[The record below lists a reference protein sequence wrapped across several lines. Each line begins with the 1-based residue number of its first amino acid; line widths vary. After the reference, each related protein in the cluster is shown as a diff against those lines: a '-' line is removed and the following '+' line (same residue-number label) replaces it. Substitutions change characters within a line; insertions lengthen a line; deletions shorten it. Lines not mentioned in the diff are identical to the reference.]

1 MWPVSERYTEVLTS
15 SDRRWATLVDVY
27 FGTERLTSLNVI
39 TDGKVEVDD
48 VAVRRSLDLTMVDP
62 TGELTPVAARDLL
75 APKGTEIVVS
85 RGLWV
90 DTDYEWVPLGVFG
103 ISDPEVSAHQNG
115 TIIKVKGY
123 DRVDAIRSRRFRS
136 PVRIPG
142 NTATHVAINA
152 IINSR
157 MPNITKRIQ
166 ISAHTTPELLF
177 DRLSDPWDAIQKLA
191 DSDAYS
197 VFFDPLGSF
206 ICTLSSEQ
214 ETGVIYEPGEK
225 SLVVDATRT
234 MSDENTYSGV
244 VVTAEHPEETPIVY
258 ELWDNDPKSP
268 TYAAGPFGYRPFG
281 FSSPLIRTVAQARV
295 AAEAI
300 LPRVTRF
307 RQTAILT
314 TIGYIGHEI
323 GDIITVIDPETRMAG
338 EWVVVGVSVPL
349 RSGVVVLKLVERII
363 TITSGSAAVQTTL
376 SDSDNFDRAAS
387 SLNMGKTLRGRAWT
401 PKKGTWGIEGTGRA
415 YSSSAVDD
423 DTVTIETGKG
433 DVDIQATNPDAPAA
447 GTWWGL
453 VMNYIDTNN
462 HWLLEIQP
470 TGELTLNR
478 RKSGANTE
486 ILRTTANTT
495 AGQVVRVRKT
505 GGNQFTLFRNGA
517 QVGQTDTNQTDFDKS
532 TQHGF
537 RHGSRDT
544 VKLIRWDNF
553 SISDST

>member
-75 APKGTEIVVS
+75 APKGTEIFIS

-103 ISDPEVSAHQNG
+103 ISDPEVSAHKNG
-115 TIIKVKGY
+115 TIIKLKGY
-123 DRVDAIRSRRFRS
+123 DRVDAIRSRKFRS

-152 IINSR
+152 VVTSR
-157 MPNITKRIQ
+157 IPNVTKRIQ
-166 ISAHTTPELLF
+166 TSAHTTPELLF

-197 VFFDPLGSF
+197 VFFDPLGTF
-206 ICTLSSEQ
+206 ICTLASEQ
-214 ETGVIYEPGEK
+214 ETGVIYEPGEN

-281 FSSPLIRTVAQARV
+281 FSSPLIRTVAQAKA

-307 RQTAILT
+307 RQTATLT

-349 RSGVVVLKLVERII
+349 RAGVVVLKLVERII
-363 TITSGSAAVQTTL
+363 SITSGSAAVQAVL

-387 SLNMGKTLRGRAWT
+387 FNVMGKTLQGRAWIA
-401 PKKGTWGIEGTGRA
+401 KKGTWGIDGTGRG
-415 YSSSAVDD
+415 YSSTSADD
-423 DTVTIETGKG
+423 DTVVIETGKG
-433 DVDIQATNPDAPAA
+433 DVDIQVTNPNAPATD
-447 GTWWGL
+447 TWWGL
-453 VMNYIDTNN
+453 VVNYVDQNN
-462 HWLLEIQP
+462 YWMVEIQP
-470 TGELTLNR
+470 NGALTLLR
-478 RKSGANTE
+478 KKSGSNVT
-486 ILRTTANTT
+486 LLDLPANTT
-495 AGQVVRVRKT
+495 AGQVIRVRKT
-505 GGNQFTLFRNGA
+505 GGNQFTLFRNGT
-517 QVGQTDTNQTDFDKS
+517 QVGQTNTEQTDFAKA

-537 RHGSRDT
+537 RHGSRNGT
-544 VKLIRWDNF
+544 KSIRWDNF
-553 SISDST
+553 SISDTA